1 MKKLLI
7 IIIYAVLL
15 SACATQG
22 QQAKTEGTT
31 GGAAIGALT
40 GALIGG
46 LAGGNW
52 QSAAI
57 GAGAGAVAG
66 GVGGYFYADNIVKS
80 NQELQAKEVSV
91 DDQIRI
97 AKDINSQL
105 QAGNQDAE
113 KKLAQ
118 FNQDITSLNSQT
130 KSQAS
135 RQKKLAAT
143 KQKINEEQINVQ
155 KNLDAAKTSLS
166 ELEKKRTTNS
176 SQSADLDAQVLQ
188 LKTTYSELQQKSN
201 ALASLSQR
209 I

>member
-7 IIIYAVLL
+7 IIVCTVLL

-22 QQAKTEGTT
+22 QQAKTEGAT
-31 GGAAIGALT
+31 GGAALGALT

-80 NQELQAKEVSV
+80 NQELQAQEVSV

-105 QAGNQDAE
+105 QAGNQDTG

-118 FNQDITSLNSQT
+118 FNQDITLLNSQN
-130 KSQAS
+130 KGQAS
-135 RQKKLAAT
+135 KQKKLAAT
-143 KQKINEEQINVQ
+143 KQKINEERINVQ

>member
-7 IIIYAVLL
+7 IIVYAALL
-15 SACATQG
+15 SACATKG
-22 QQAKTEGTT
+22 QEAKTEGTV
-31 GGAAIGALT
+31 GGAALGAVIGGGLGYAIGGNATGAAVGAGVGAL
-40 GALIGG
+40 LGG
-46 LAGGNW
+46 L
-52 QSAAI
+52 
-57 GAGAGAVAG
+57 
-66 GVGGYFYADNIVKS
+66 GGYTIADNIDKN
-80 NQELQAKEVSV
+80 NQELQAKEISV

-118 FNQDITSLNSQT
+118 FNQDLTSLETQT
-130 KSQAS
+130 KDQAS
-135 RQKKLAAT
+135 KQKKLAAT
-143 KQKINEEQINVQ
+143 KQQINEEQINVQ

-176 SQSADLDAQVLQ
+176 SQSADLDAQIMK
-188 LKTTYSELQQKSN
+188 LKTTYSDTQKNST

>member
-7 IIIYAVLL
+7 IIVYAALL

-22 QQAKTEGTT
+22 QQAKTEGTA
-31 GGAAIGALT
+31 GGAALGALT

-52 QSAAI
+52 TSAAI
-57 GAGAGAVAG
+57 GAGAGALAG

-105 QAGNQDAE
+105 QAGNQDVE
-113 KKLAQ
+113 KKIAQ
-118 FNQDITSLNSQT
+118 FNQDITSLKTQT
-130 KSQAS
+130 KDQAS
-135 RQKKLAAT
+135 KQKKLAAT
-143 KQKINEEQINVQ
+143 KQQINEEQINVQ

-176 SQSADLDAQVLQ
+176 SQSADLDAQIMKLQ
-188 LKTTYSELQQKSN
+188 TTYSDMQKNST
-201 ALASLSQR
+201 ALASLNQR

>member
-7 IIIYAVLL
+7 IIVCAALL

-22 QQAKTEGTT
+22 QQAKTEGTA
-31 GGAAIGALT
+31 GGAALGALT

-46 LAGGNW
+46 LTGNW
-52 QSAAI
+52 EGAAI
-57 GAGAGAVAG
+57 GAAAGAFAG
-66 GVGGYFYADNIVKS
+66 GIGGYIYADNIVKS

-97 AKDINSQL
+97 AKNINSQL
-105 QAGNQDAE
+105 QAGNQDVE

-118 FNQDITSLNSQT
+118 FNQDITSLETQT
-130 KSQAS
+130 KDQAS
-135 RQKKLAAT
+135 KQKKLAAT
-143 KQKINEEQINVQ
+143 KQQINEEQINVQ

-176 SQSADLDAQVLQ
+176 SQSADLDAQIMK
-188 LKTTYSELQQKSN
+188 LKTTYSEMQKNST